1 MNTLL
6 LVPPD
11 TVPSGGNVYGL
22 RLAEALTTLG
32 RPVHRTVVP
41 GEWPRAG
48 PDEHAG
54 LSRVLARAPDDAA
67 VILDG
72 LLACGVPE
80 VILPHA
86 PRLRLV
92 VLVHLPLAEGGG
104 LSPAEARDLDE
115 RERRVLHAAR
125 DVVATSRWSARRVG
139 DHHGLDRVHVVE
151 PGADPA
157 PLTPT
162 GDGTRMLCLAA
173 VTPHKG
179 HDLLLSAL
187 ADLGDLEWE
196 CTCAGPLGDLSAQEG
211 KAAAYAE
218 HLRTLCREY
227 GLRDRV
233 SFPGPLRG
241 RALQEAYSR
250 ADLLVLPSRKETYG
264 MVVAE
269 ALAHGVPVV
278 AGGVGGVPE
287 ALGHD
292 THGRRPGLL
301 VPPEDPA
308 ALAEALRRWLTDADL
323 RGRLR
328 RSARLR
334 RGRLRGW
341 ECAARDMAAI
351 LDRKEPG

>member
-11 TVPSGGNVYGL
+11 TVPSGGNVYGR
-22 RLAEALTTLG
+22 RLAEALTAFG
-32 RPVHRTVVP
+32 RPMHRTTVP
-41 GEWPRAG
+41 GRWPWADA
-48 PDEHAG
+48 DERAG
-54 LSRVLARAPDDAA
+54 LSRALARAPDGSA

-72 LLACGVPE
+72 LLSCGVPE
-80 VILPHA
+80 VVLPHA
-86 PRLRLV
+86 SRLRLV
-92 VLVHLPLAEGGG
+92 VLVHLPLAEGAG
-104 LSPAEARDLDE
+104 LSPTQARDLDE

-125 DVVATSRWSARRVG
+125 NVVATSRWSARRVAG
-139 DHHGLDRVHVVE
+139 HHGLGRVHVVE
-151 PGADPA
+151 PGVDPA
-157 PLTPT
+157 PPTPV

-187 ADLGDLEWE
+187 ADLGDLAWE
-196 CTCAGPLGDLSAQEG
+196 CTCAGPLGDLSAGEG
-211 KAAAYAE
+211 EAAAYAE
-218 HLRTLCREY
+218 RLRALCREY

-241 RALQEAYSR
+241 RALREAYSR

-269 ALAHGVPVV
+269 ALARGVPVV
-278 AGGVGGVPE
+278 AGEVGGVPE

-292 THGRRPGLL
+292 PHGRRPGLL

-308 ALAEALRRWLTDADL
+308 ALAEALRRWLTDATL

-334 RGRLRGW
+334 RERLRGW